1 MIYLLYGTK
10 DYLIKNEIQNIS
22 KPFDELNISK
32 LDFAACGLN
41 TFLDE
46 CQTISMFSDKK
57 LVIAEN
63 ATMFTSGGTKDIDA
77 LEQYLNSPN
86 PSTTVVFA
94 VYAEKLDERKK
105 IVKLVK
111 KIAKVMEFN
120 NEKDIRKYIK
130 NELGNYQISEEN
142 INLLIDRVGENELL
156 IQNEINKLKLYKSDN
171 IITNEDIIKIT
182 HKNINI
188 DIFKLIDCII
198 NKKND
203 EAMEIYSEM
212 INQNEEPIKIIVMLA
227 NQFRIMYQ
235 VKELVKIGY
244 SEKEIATKLK
254 LHPYRVK
261 LANQN
266 SRKFKSDTLIKYL
279 KKLSDIDYNIKSG
292 KIDKYLVLE
301 LFILKK

>member
-32 LDFAACGLN
+32 LDFADCGLN

-130 NELGNYQISEEN
+130 NELCNYQISEEN

-156 IQNEINKLKLYKSDN
+156 IQNEINKLKLYKGNS

-188 DIFKLIDCII
+188 DTFKLIDHIV

-203 EAMEIYSEM
+203 KAMEMYSEM

-292 KIDKYLVLE
+292 KIDKYLALE

>member
-32 LDFAACGLN
+32 LDFTDCGLN

-111 KIAKVMEFN
+111 KIAKIMEFN

-130 NELGNYQISEEN
+130 NELGTYQISEEN

-156 IQNEINKLKLYKSDN
+156 IQNEINKLKLYKGNN

-188 DIFKLIDCII
+188 DTFKLIDHIV

-203 EAMEIYSEM
+203 EAMEMYSEM

-292 KIDKYLVLE
+292 KIDKYLALE

>member
-32 LDFAACGLN
+32 LDFADCGLN

-111 KIAKVMEFN
+111 KIAKIMEFN
-120 NEKDIRKYIK
+120 NEKNIRKYIK
-130 NELGNYQISEEN
+130 NELGTYQISEEN

-156 IQNEINKLKLYKSDN
+156 IQNEINKLKLYKDNN

-188 DIFKLIDCII
+188 DTFKLIDHIV

-203 EAMEIYSEM
+203 EAMEMYSEM

-292 KIDKYLVLE
+292 KIDKYLALE

>member
-32 LDFAACGLN
+32 LDFADCGLN

-111 KIAKVMEFN
+111 KIAKIMEFN

-130 NELGNYQISEEN
+130 NELGTYQISEES

-156 IQNEINKLKLYKSDN
+156 IQNEINKLKLYKGNN

-188 DIFKLIDCII
+188 DTFKLIDHIV

-203 EAMEIYSEM
+203 EAMEMYSEM

-292 KIDKYLVLE
+292 KIDKYLALE

>member
-32 LDFAACGLN
+32 LDFADCGLN

-111 KIAKVMEFN
+111 KIAKIMEFN

-130 NELGNYQISEEN
+130 NELGTYQISEEN

-156 IQNEINKLKLYKSDN
+156 IQNEINKLKLYKDNN

-188 DIFKLIDCII
+188 DIFKLIDHIV

-203 EAMEIYSEM
+203 EAMEMYSEM

-292 KIDKYLVLE
+292 KIDKYLALE

>member
-32 LDFAACGLN
+32 LDFADCGLN

-105 IVKLVK
+105 IVKLAK
-111 KIAKVMEFN
+111 KIAKIMEFN

-130 NELGNYQISEEN
+130 NELGTYQISEEN

-156 IQNEINKLKLYKSDN
+156 IQNEINKLKLYKGNN

-188 DIFKLIDCII
+188 DTFKLIDHIV

-203 EAMEIYSEM
+203 EAMEMYSEM
-212 INQNEEPIKIIVMLA
+212 INQSEEPIKIIVMLA

-292 KIDKYLVLE
+292 KIDKYLALE

>member
-32 LDFAACGLN
+32 LDFADCGLN

-63 ATMFTSGGTKDIDA
+63 ATMFTSGVTKDIDA

-111 KIAKVMEFN
+111 KIAKIMEFN

-130 NELGNYQISEEN
+130 NELGTYQISEEN

-156 IQNEINKLKLYKSDN
+156 IQNEINKLKLYKGNN

-188 DIFKLIDCII
+188 DTFKLIDHIV

-203 EAMEIYSEM
+203 KAMEMYSEM

-292 KIDKYLVLE
+292 KIDKYLALE

>member
-32 LDFAACGLN
+32 LDFADCGLN

-63 ATMFTSGGTKDIDA
+63 ATMFTSGVTKDIDA

-111 KIAKVMEFN
+111 KIAKIMEFN

-130 NELGNYQISEEN
+130 NELGTYQISEEN

-156 IQNEINKLKLYKSDN
+156 IQNEINKLKLYKGNN

-188 DIFKLIDCII
+188 DTFKLIDHIV

-203 EAMEIYSEM
+203 EAMEMYSEM

-254 LHPYRVK
+254 LHSYRVK

-292 KIDKYLVLE
+292 KIDKYLALE

>member
-32 LDFAACGLN
+32 LDFADCGLN

-63 ATMFTSGGTKDIDA
+63 ATMFTSGVTKDIDA

-111 KIAKVMEFN
+111 KIAKIMEFN

-130 NELGNYQISEEN
+130 NELGTYQISEEN

-156 IQNEINKLKLYKSDN
+156 IQNEINKLKLYKGNN

-188 DIFKLIDCII
+188 DTFKLIDHIV

-203 EAMEIYSEM
+203 EAMEMYSEM

-292 KIDKYLVLE
+292 KIDKYLALE